1 MNIKSFQGGYDNNL
15 CYLIWCEETKLAGI
29 VDPSVSPE
37 FIFDFVDNNNL
48 KIDKILITHTH
59 HDHIQYLNE
68 ICGKY
73 PNANV
78 YISTET
84 SLQGIEYIGLE
95 HNDVIT
101 IGENLI
107 HALFTPG
114 HYRDSMCYWCKD
126 DNVLFT
132 GDTVFV
138 GRTGRTIGA
147 GSNIEKLYNSIYNI
161 ILKLPIYTKIITLK
175 ENIQYSDFF
184 SCSSLSEFTI
194 VMKNYEK
201 NRKK

>member
-1 MNIKSFQGGYDNNL
+1 MIPHN
-15 CYLIWCEETKLAGI
+15 
-29 VDPSVSPE
+29 
-37 FIFDFVDNNNL
+37 
-48 KIDKILITHTH
+48 
-59 HDHIQYLNE
+59 
-68 ICGKY
+68 
-73 PNANV
+73 
-78 YISTET
+78 ISTET

-147 GSNIEKLYNSIYNI
+147 GSNIEKLYHSIYHI
-161 ILKLPIYTKIITLK
+161 ILKLPIYTKIFPGHHYGYTKIITLK
-175 ENIQYSDFF
+175 ENIQYSDFLAAVAF
-184 SCSSLSEFTI
+184 QSL
-194 VMKNYEK
+194 
-201 NRKK
+201 R